1 MANDKMISEIKSWLE
16 EAAEFI
22 RESLDKTMTV
32 VEKSGRTDLVT
43 NIDEET
49 QDFLMNKI
57 RCHYP
62 ADKILGEEKGYNTID
77 SLDGRVWIIDPI
89 DGTMNFVMEQENF
102 CIMLGVFEN
111 GIGQLGFIYD
121 VMKNEL
127 YWGGKELGVY
137 VNNKQLEPPLVGKL
151 AEGLLGTN
159 AYMYG
164 ENTHFARIIGNKS
177 MGVRVSGCAGL
188 EMIALL
194 KGNHNGYISN
204 LSPWDYAAGIVLLA
218 EFGFKYSNLKGTPL
232 SFAGREYFLAGS
244 PETYEE
250 ILEYVLVNHK

>member
-1 MANDKMISEIKSWLE
+1 MAINRMVSEVRVWLE
-16 EAAEFI
+16 EAAQFI
-22 RESLDKTMTV
+22 RESLDHTMTV

-49 QDFLMNKI
+49 QEFLMNKI
-57 RCHYP
+57 RSHYP
-62 ADKILGEEKGYNTID
+62 EDKILGEEKGYNTID
-77 SLDGRVWIIDPI
+77 SLNGRVWIIDPI

-102 CIMLGVFEN
+102 CIMLGIFEN

-137 VNNKQLEPPLVGKL
+137 LNETRLTQPAFGKL
-151 AEGLLGTN
+151 SEGLLGLN
-159 AYMYG
+159 AHMYG
-164 ENTHFARIIGNKS
+164 ENTHFARVLGNKS
-177 MGVRVSGCAGL
+177 MGVRISGCAGL
-188 EMIALL
+188 EMIAML
-194 KGNHNGYISN
+194 KGNHNGYLSN
-204 LSPWDYAAGIVLLA
+204 LSPWDYAAGIVLLE

-232 SFAGREYFLAGS
+232 SFDGREYFLAGS

-250 ILEYVLVNHK
+250 ILHYVLVNGE